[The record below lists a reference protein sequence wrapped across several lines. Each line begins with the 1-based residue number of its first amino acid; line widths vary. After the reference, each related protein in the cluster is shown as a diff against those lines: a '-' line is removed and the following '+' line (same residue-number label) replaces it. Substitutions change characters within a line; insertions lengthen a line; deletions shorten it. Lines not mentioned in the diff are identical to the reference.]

1 MSDDVALDIQDT
13 GSGSKPGM
21 LQWWMA
27 ANFAAGAGFSAF
39 MALLIP
45 PYVTEV
51 TSDASAAG
59 AVMAVISLAAVL
71 GPVLGTFADRHAAHR
86 LVVTGGVF
94 GMAVGF
100 AMFGVASESASFFA
114 IDAVVLGVSVAA
126 ISAVGPVFIVGVGL
140 PKETEARRMTGYS
153 LAMPAGQVVAG
164 ALIGWAATTGWSY
177 SDRFWLAA
185 AFCAALGVVTWF
197 ATAQPERTLHEV
209 MYASGAGDEG
219 EATQDDTEATAKVP
233 LKQVL
238 WSTFGLFILVGTLS
252 SVANNGINS
261 QISNI
266 MPSVYGMSEAE
277 TSTLIAVAG
286 LLNIV
291 LFFPAGR
298 LMAKRGGL
306 AVYSLGVVMR
316 LVGALGMALIGL
328 LADNAVLLAVAFMQ
342 ILYQANPFARLAQP
356 GVAVRFATFPPGMAN
371 GWIIAGS
378 ALGGFGG
385 AAIGG
390 VLADRYGFNA
400 LNWMGAAAAALSVGV
415 LVVGLLPEARA
426 GEQADGDD
434 AEDLVTEPT
443 GM

>member
-1 MSDDVALDIQDT
+1 MSEASADGDVVTDEDAPK
-13 GSGSKPGM
+13 SNM

-51 TSDASAAG
+51 TSDAAAAG
-59 AVMAVISLAAVL
+59 VVMAVISLAAVL

-86 LVVTGGVF
+86 LVMTLGVF

-100 AMFGVASESASFFA
+100 AAFAIASESSSFFA
-114 IDAVVLGVSVAA
+114 IDAILLGVSVAA
-126 ISAVGPVFIVGVGL
+126 ISAIGPVFIVGVGL

-153 LAMPAGQVVAG
+153 LAMPAGQVAAG
-164 ALIGWAATTGWSY
+164 VLVGWAATAGWSY

-185 AFCAALGVVTWF
+185 VFCGVLGVVTWF
-197 ATAQPERTLHEV
+197 AAAEPERMLHV
-209 MYASGAGDEG
+209 AMYESDSGDDDEARAD
-219 EATQDDTEATAKVP
+219 ETDAKAKVP
-233 LKQVL
+233 LRSIL
-238 WSTFGLFILVGTLS
+238 WSSFGLFILVGTLS

-266 MPSVYGMSEAE
+266 MPNVYGMSEAE
-277 TSTLIAVAG
+277 TSTLISAAG

-298 LMAKRGGL
+298 LLAKRGGV
-306 AVYSLGVVMR
+306 AVYSLGVAMR
-316 LVGALGMALIGL
+316 LVGALGMALVGL
-328 LADNAVLLAVAFMQ
+328 LADNAVLLAIAFMQ

-378 ALGGFGG
+378 ALGGFAGS
-385 AAIGG
+385 ALGG

-400 LNWMGAAAAALSVGV
+400 VNWMGAGAAALSVLV
-415 LVVGLLPEARA
+415 LVMGLLPAARSKQREE
-426 GEQADGDD
+426 G
-434 AEDLVTEPT
+434 
-443 GM
+443 

>member
-1 MSDDVALDIQDT
+1 MSDVVTADPPASESDST
-13 GSGSKPGM
+13 SGM

-51 TSDASAAG
+51 TSDAAAAG
-59 AVMAVISLAAVL
+59 VVMAVISLAAVL
-71 GPVLGTFADRHAAHR
+71 GPVLGTLADRHAAHR
-86 LVVTGGVF
+86 LVVTLGVL

-100 AMFGVASESASFFA
+100 AAFAIASESSSFFA
-114 IDAVVLGVSVAA
+114 IDAIVLGVSVAA
-126 ISAVGPVFIVGVGL
+126 VSAVGPVFIVGAEL
-140 PKETEARRMTGYS
+140 PKELEAKRMTGYS

-164 ALIGWAATTGWSY
+164 ALIGWAATAGWSY
-177 SDRFWLAA
+177 ADRFWLAA
-185 AFCAALGVVTWF
+185 AFLGVLGVVTWF
-197 ATAQPERTLHEV
+197 AAAEPERRLHAV
-209 MYASGAGDEG
+209 MYAESEDGDEEIVAGDE
-219 EATQDDTEATAKVP
+219 TEATAKVP
-233 LKQVL
+233 LKKIL
-238 WSTFGLFILVGTLS
+238 WSTFGLFLLVGTLS

-266 MPSVYGMSEAE
+266 MPNVYGMSEAD

-291 LFFPAGR
+291 LFFPAGK

-306 AVYSLGVVMR
+306 AVYSLGIIMR
-316 LVGALGMALIGL
+316 LVGALGMALVGL

-342 ILYQANPFARLAQP
+342 ILYQANPFARLSQP

-378 ALGGFGG
+378 ALGGFAG
-385 AAIGG
+385 AALGG

-400 LNWMGAAAAALSVGV
+400 LNWMGAAAAALSVLV
-415 LVVGLLPEARA
+415 LVLGLLPAARED
-426 GEQADGDD
+426 GPPDGAD
-434 AEDLVTEPT
+434 LNVTDEHK
-443 GM
+443 GV